1 MEVKMAYPEN
11 PETIILR
18 NEFYRNGLK
27 EIDIWNYYQ
36 SVKRE
41 LLNETKSRDVML
53 GIMVD
58 VNKPVLRRKGK
69 GQDWIRLTP
78 QNYDEVIT
86 GRTLTVYSSMGMYE
100 DFGIIDIDVSDY
112 DGFSWARIVASNVYD
127 FVMDKMP
134 VVRSAQ
140 IRYTGKTSFHIV
152 CKFNR
157 KMKIDSIR
165 FLLQRF
171 LQSSDLAKVYTVSG
185 KRKAGVPNLDLSP
198 NKYRGNYITLHSLSL
213 IGLKCM
219 DVSYVEVT
227 SFNKNKARI

>member
-1 MEVKMAYPEN
+1 MGYPEN

-18 NEFYRNGLK
+18 NEYYRNGLK
-27 EIDIWNYYQ
+27 EIDVWNYYQ

-78 QNYDEVIT
+78 QNYDQVIT
-86 GRTLTVYSSMGMYE
+86 GRTLTVYSSMGNYE
-100 DFGIIDIDVSDY
+100 DIGILDIDVTNY
-112 DGFSWARIVASNVYD
+112 DGFKWARKATNDVYE

-134 VVRSAQ
+134 IVRSAQ
-140 IRYTGKTSFHIV
+140 IRFTGKTSFHII
-152 CKFNR
+152 CNFNR

-165 FLLQRF
+165 FYLKGF
-171 LQSSDLAKVYTVSG
+171 CKVRIY
-185 KRKAGVPNLDLSP
+185 
-198 NKYRGNYITLHSLSL
+198 
-213 IGLKCM
+213 LKC
-219 DVSYVEVT
+219 
-227 SFNKNKARI
+227 IL